1 MPDAAGGQDPAPM
14 DELDRELREL
24 TEGRAGDPLF
34 LEPSAAERAR
44 VGGVEVKQA
53 PAPPAETRPRRSR
66 RSRWRR
72 AAGGGRFGYLFA
84 VAVLLL
90 AGAIASLRVAHPDR
104 VADGTTTAAGA
115 AGAAAGSSR
124 PASFSPADLLNKPT
138 ADPFLGTRADGWA
151 DGAAG
156 IVAPAARPAGRFTA
170 AQVAAAYATTRKLL
184 IAAGLDRQTLLGGPP
199 ASFARLLTS
208 AQRATFLTSLPKH
221 GVTKDGSAL
230 STRTWVV
237 SFAPGTTAL
246 VGTVIKVHGTMS
258 AHAVT
263 ESGKPILTVR
273 VSYVFVYAVEPPN
286 DPADWTRVAVREYGS
301 VDFVPSSPP
310 GRGPGA
316 PGALEPRYRV
326 VSEAAGPR
334 CGAGDGYIY
343 PDYPGESSPR
353 AESAGLVISPYS
365 TPRGAWPDVVCGR
378 DGI

>member
-14 DELDRELREL
+14 DEFDREWREL
-24 TEGRAGDPLF
+24 TEGRAGEPLF

-44 VGGVEVKQA
+44 AGGVEVKQA
-53 PAPPAETRPRRSR
+53 PAPPEGTLPRRSR

-72 AAGGGRFGYLFA
+72 ADGGRRFGYLFA
-84 VAVLLL
+84 VAILLL
-90 AGAIASLRVAHPDR
+90 AGSIASLRVAHPYR
-104 VADGTTTAAGA
+104 VADGLSTGA
-115 AGAAAGSSR
+115 AWPTAGSSR
-124 PASFSPADLLNKPT
+124 PAAFSPANLLTNPT

-156 IVAPAARPAGRFTA
+156 IVAPAAKPAGRFTA

-184 IAAGLDRQTLLGGPP
+184 IAAGLDRQTLLGGSP
-199 ASFARLLTS
+199 AAFARLLTA

-221 GVTKDGSAL
+221 GLAKDGSAL
-230 STRTWVV
+230 STRSWVV

-263 ESGKPILTVR
+263 ESGKPVLTVE
-273 VSYVFVYAVEPPN
+273 VSYLFVYAVEPPN
-286 DPADWTRVAVREYGS
+286 DPVDWTRVAVREYGS
-301 VDFVPSSPP
+301 VDFVPSSHH
-310 GRGPGA
+310 GLVS
-316 PGALEPRYRV
+316 GALEPRYRM

-343 PDYPGESSPR
+343 PDYPGDSSPG

-365 TPRGAWPDVVCGR
+365 TPHGVWPNVACGR